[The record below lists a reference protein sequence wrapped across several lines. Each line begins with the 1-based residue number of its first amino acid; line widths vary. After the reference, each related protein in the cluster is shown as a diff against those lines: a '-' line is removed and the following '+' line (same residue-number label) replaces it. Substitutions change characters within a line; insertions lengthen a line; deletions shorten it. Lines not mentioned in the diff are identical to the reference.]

1 MTQLPHAATRPGF
14 TAAGACGAH
23 EAAVKLHV
31 ASSLA
36 HVAPT
41 DWNRLAGNDPFLQH
55 AFLHALHETGG
66 ACADTGWAPQF
77 LLLHDGGE
85 LAGAMPLYLKNHSY
99 GEYVFDWAW
108 ADAYHRHGIE
118 YYPKLLS
125 AVPFT
130 PVVGARLLAPHTKH
144 RDQLVAGALELAR
157 QTGTSSLHVLFPAA
171 TDLECLAGHGFLLR
185 QGRQF
190 HWRNENYP
198 DFDAFLAQLS
208 HDKRKKIRQERRRV
222 RDAGFT
228 FRWLE
233 GAGIGDGD
241 WRFFARCYRQTY
253 REHHSAPY
261 LNLEFFSRIGAAMPD
276 NIVMVCAEREGNRI
290 AASLLIRNDTRIY
303 GRHWGAIEHHPLLHF
318 EACYYQ
324 SIEYAIARG
333 IRIFEGGAQGEH
345 KMARGLLPVT
355 TQSAHWLAH
364 PEFASAV
371 EKFLDRETTLM
382 EQHGREL
389 AARNPFKAG

>member
-1 MTQLPHAATRPGF
+1 
-14 TAAGACGAH
+14 
-23 EAAVKLHV
+23 VKLLV
-31 ASSLA
+31 TPSLA
-36 HVAPT
+36 DIAPAE
-41 DWNRLAGNDPFLQH
+41 WNRLAGDDPFLQH
-55 AFLHALHETGG
+55 AFLHALHETGC
-66 ACADTGWAPQF
+66 ACPDTGWAPQY

-85 LAGAMPLYLKNHSY
+85 LAGAMPLYLKGHSY

-125 AVPFT
+125 AIPFT
-130 PVVGARLLAPHTKH
+130 PVVGKRLLAAHAKH

-157 QTGTSSLHVLFPAA
+157 QTKSGSLHVLFPEE

-190 HWRNENYP
+190 HWRNDNYSG
-198 DFDAFLAQLS
+198 FDAFLAQLS
-208 HDKRKKIRQERRRV
+208 HDKRKKIRQERRKV

-241 WRFFARCYRQTY
+241 WRFFAQCYRQTY
-253 REHHSAPY
+253 HEHHSSPY
-261 LNLEFFSRIGAAMPD
+261 LNLEFFRRIGAAMPG
-276 NIVMVCAEREGNRI
+276 NLVMVRAERDGNPV
-290 AASLLIRNDTRIY
+290 AASLLVRNDTRLY

-318 EACYYQ
+318 ETCYYQ
-324 SIEYAIARG
+324 GIEYAISRG
-333 IRIFEGGAQGEH
+333 LQMFEGGAQGEH
-345 KMARGLLPVT
+345 KMARGLLPVS

-364 PEFASAV
+364 PEFASAI
-371 EKFLDRETTLM
+371 EKFLDRETALM
-382 EQHGREL
+382 DEHSREL

>member
-1 MTQLPHAATRPGF
+1 M
-14 TAAGACGAH
+14 
-23 EAAVKLHV
+23 KLHV
-31 ASSLA
+31 ASTLA
-36 HVAPT
+36 DVAPP
-41 DWNRLAGNDPFLQH
+41 DWNRLAGDDPFLQH
-55 AFLHALHETGG
+55 AFLHSLHETG
-66 ACADTGWAPQF
+66 CASPDTGWVPQY

-125 AVPFT
+125 AIPFT
-130 PVVGARLLAPHTKH
+130 PVVGARLLVQQPAY
-144 RDQLVAGALELAR
+144 RDQLVVGVLDLAR
-157 QTGTSSLHVLFPAA
+157 RARVSSLHVLFPPAA
-171 TDLECLAGHGFLLR
+171 DLECLAGHGFLLR

-190 HWRNENYP
+190 HWENENYT
-198 DFDAFLAQLS
+198 DFGDFLDRLS
-208 HDKRKKIRQERRRV
+208 RDKRKKIRQERRRV
-222 RDAGFT
+222 RDAGIS

-233 GAGIGDGD
+233 GTAISDAH
-241 WRFFARCYRQTY
+241 WQFFIRCYNQTY

-261 LNLEFFSRIGAAMPD
+261 LNLEFFRRIGAALPE
-276 NIVMVCAEREGNRI
+276 NIVLVCAERENNPI
-290 AASLLIRNDTRIY
+290 AASLMIRNDTRLY
-303 GRHWGAIEHHPLLHF
+303 GRHWGAIEHHPSLHF

-324 SIEYAIARG
+324 GIEYAITRG
-333 IRIFEGGAQGEH
+333 LEVFEGGAQGEH

-364 PEFASAV
+364 PEFAAAV
-371 EKFLDRETTLM
+371 GNFLDRESTLM

-389 AARNPFKAG
+389 AARTPFKSG